1 MQLDSEVLFPVVE
14 TTVENSFVEELF
26 SDFIHGNPQH
36 EPDSVEVKILYP
48 DQLSNFE
55 EVPKIMFDSERNEST
70 CSLDQVEED
79 YLIKHPLFPNY
90 IPQDDDIVVN
100 DMFPVKDLAISTI
113 SSLDNAEND
122 ASVVNCQASSSIS
135 YPSINPSNLLESFP
149 ASPCS
154 NRIEM
159 ESNEIELTKISL
171 DLNAEKRENQLEPF
185 SDMTSPVSSL
195 TNLEESPSTFDD
207 SHWKYLEVSEEV
219 ARDSLIEFT
228 SRLVVDQLKIA
239 STDELLSLNRSD
251 FSNSSICNN
260 FQCSLHKEEDQ
271 DSSSLND
278 MKMVSQCS
286 ELDSQDSESTIVC
299 KNDLQNNKDIKSL
312 GEDLKR
318 REAFVR
324 LQNLAMEFSQLSTR
338 SSQWAFSPGL
348 VEESIKGILDAFLK
362 ATQYANK
369 WAKAWHKWALFNT
382 TVMSHYTLRG
392 FPDTAAQFVVAA
404 VTGYFHSIACA
415 ANSKSVD
422 GSLQDILRL
431 LTLWFNH
438 GATAEV
444 QMALRKS

>member
-1 MQLDSEVLFPVVE
+1 
-14 TTVENSFVEELF
+14 
-26 SDFIHGNPQH
+26 
-36 EPDSVEVKILYP
+36 
-48 DQLSNFE
+48 
-55 EVPKIMFDSERNEST
+55 
-70 CSLDQVEED
+70 
-79 YLIKHPLFPNY
+79 
-90 IPQDDDIVVN
+90 
-100 DMFPVKDLAISTI
+100 
-113 SSLDNAEND
+113 
-122 ASVVNCQASSSIS
+122 
-135 YPSINPSNLLESFP
+135 
-149 ASPCS
+149 
-154 NRIEM
+154 
-159 ESNEIELTKISL
+159 
-171 DLNAEKRENQLEPF
+171 
-185 SDMTSPVSSL
+185 MTSPVSSL

-207 SHWKYLEVSEEV
+207 SHWKNLEVSEEV
-219 ARDSLIEFT
+219 ARDSLTEFT

-299 KNDLQNNKDIKSL
+299 KNDLQNSKDIKSL
-312 GEDLKR
+312 GEDSKR
-318 REAFVR
+318 REAF
-324 LQNLAMEFSQLSTR
+324 
-338 SSQWAFSPGL
+338 WALSPGL

-369 WAKAWHKWALFNT
+369 WTKAWHKWALVNT
-382 TVMSHYTLRG
+382 AVMSHYTLRG
-392 FPDTAAQFVVAA
+392 FPDTATQFVIVA

-438 GATAEV
+438 
-444 QMALRKS
+444 